1 MKKWKLVNSKDIYS
15 SKWITLQDN
24 TYKLP
29 NGETKSGY
37 LHLKRGDYVLIFA
50 INEKKEVLVEKQ
62 YRRGLDVFNFELPAG
77 WVDKNEKVTETAK
90 RELLEETGYE
100 CTPQGFFEIYPQPAF
115 MEMKAYVVFCKL
127 GKNTNKVKLEEDEN
141 IKYELIH
148 LELLVEKVR
157 LGEIKDMGLISSLG
171 LYFSKK
177 W

>member
-50 INEKKEVLVEKQ
+50 INEKKEILVEKQ
-62 YRRGLDVFNFELPAG
+62 YRRGLDVFNYELPAG
-77 WVDKNEKVTETAK
+77 WVDKNEKVTETAE

-100 CTPQGFFEIYPQPAF
+100 CTPKEYFEIYPQPAF
-115 MEMKAYVVFCKL
+115 MEMKAFVVFCKL
-127 GKNTNKVKLEEDEN
+127 GKNTNKVKLDGDEN
-141 IKYELIH
+141 IEYVLVR
-148 LELLVEKVR
+148 LESLVEKVR
-157 LGEIKDMGLISSLG
+157 LCEIKDMGLISSLG

-177 W
+177 